1 MHLKHV
7 SAKDGYLWFR
17 QGLGIFRRHPLVF
30 VTLFFAYLFIM
41 RLVSL
46 PPVIG
51 LLIVP
56 LLIPGVSVGFLAA
69 SRDVLAGKP
78 AFPTVLISGFREH
91 GPVAAKR
98 LLGLG
103 VIYIVAI
110 MLVFAISALA
120 DDGML
125 AQLVLLGNSP
135 SEDAVRDAS
144 PDAAMLV
151 ALLAYVPVA
160 MLFWF
165 APVLVAWHD
174 VPPLKALFFSWVVC
188 WRNRAAFVVFTLLW
202 GALMMSVSLALILAL
217 QLSGAGAMGLVV
229 LMPVSAVITAVLYC
243 SFYATYRG
251 CFMVDGPE
259 LPLVRVK
266 G

>member
-7 SAKDGYLWFR
+7 SAKAGYIWFR

-51 LLIVP
+51 SLILL

-91 GPVAAKR
+91 GNATAKR

-103 VIYIVAI
+103 IVYIVAI
-110 MLVFAISALA
+110 ALVFAVSALA
-120 DDGML
+120 DGGVL
-125 AQLVLLGNSP
+125 AQLVLLGNNP
-135 SEDAVRDAS
+135 SEELTRDAS
-144 PDAAMLV
+144 PNAAVLV
-151 ALLAYVPVA
+151 SLLAYVPVA

-188 WRNRAAFVVFTLLW
+188 WRNRAAFIVYALLW
-202 GALMMSVSLALILAL
+202 GALTMSVSLVLTLVL

-229 LMPVSAVITAVLYC
+229 LMPVSAVITAMLYC

-251 CFMVDGPE
+251 CFDVDGPE
-259 LPLVRVK
+259 LPLVRLK
-266 G
+266 A